1 VNPAKSFLKAMLFA
15 FVAGWL
21 LFFLGVFVGLVVL
34 GITGVIQG
42 ARPDF
47 TMAYKFFGAPLAIV
61 GMLATFVGS
70 IIRDFRRAPH
80 NSD

>member
-1 VNPAKSFLKAMLFA
+1 VNPGKSFLKAMLFA

-21 LFFLGVFVGLVVL
+21 LFFLGVFLGLVGL
-34 GITGVIQG
+34 GIIGLAQG

-47 TMAYKFFGAPLAIV
+47 SMAYKFVGAPLAVV
-61 GMLATFVGS
+61 GMLATFIGS

>member
-1 VNPAKSFLKAMLFA
+1 VNPGKSFLKAILFA

-21 LFFLGVFVGLVVL
+21 LFFLGVFLGLVVL
-34 GITGVIQG
+34 GIIGVVQG
-42 ARPDF
+42 QRPDF
-47 TMAYKFFGAPLAIV
+47 TWAYKFVGAPLAIL